1 LASQLFGYSL
11 ASSGEIERHHLEPEG
26 SILWGDHDKERG
38 TPVWLQPDR
47 MYRSHRGYFVFLND
61 TDIETLI
68 PGAGKQERSM
78 ERINRAAKEQAAKN
92 LAMGSKG
99 DPLVLRM
106 MFAVG
111 FIVITM
117 IFMVI
122 SVAIALTKFA

>member
-1 LASQLFGYSL
+1 
-11 ASSGEIERHHLEPEG
+11 
-26 SILWGDHDKERG
+26 
-38 TPVWLQPDR
+38 